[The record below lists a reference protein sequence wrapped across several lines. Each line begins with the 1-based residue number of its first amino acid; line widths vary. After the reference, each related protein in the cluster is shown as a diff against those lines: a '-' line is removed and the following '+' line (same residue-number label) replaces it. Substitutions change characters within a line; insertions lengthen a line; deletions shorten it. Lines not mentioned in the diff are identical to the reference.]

1 MYPTSPYTFFL
12 KNIVKMSELFLSY
25 YYRMSPYYSHWY
37 KHGEF
42 EHVLVGSNNHDKN
55 VESGAKHQ

>member
-1 MYPTSPYTFFL
+1 
-12 KNIVKMSELFLSY
+12 
-25 YYRMSPYYSHWY
+25 MSPYYSHWY